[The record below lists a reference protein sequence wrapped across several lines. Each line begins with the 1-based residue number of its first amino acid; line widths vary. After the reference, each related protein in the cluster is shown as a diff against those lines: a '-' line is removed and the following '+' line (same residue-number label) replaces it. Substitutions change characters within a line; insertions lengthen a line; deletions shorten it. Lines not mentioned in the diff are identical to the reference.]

1 MTSIPALQSYYTLDV
16 LAESPGRRIVKIY
29 SHLAVM
35 LRRAEEN
42 LQSSKWELAAT
53 HLDKASTAVGELLG
67 ALNFEEGGEM
77 AERLGS
83 IYTFML
89 RELLAVGVQRDADT
103 LIRLK
108 KMTESLLEAWIQA
121 VDEQE
126 ALNR

>member
-1 MTSIPALQSYYTLDV
+1 MTSIPALRSYHTLDV

-29 SHLAVM
+29 GHLVVM

-42 LQSSKWELAAT
+42 LRSSDWELAAT
-53 HLDKASTAVGELLG
+53 HLDKASTAVEELLG
-67 ALNFEEGGEM
+67 ALNFEEGGEI
-77 AERLGS
+77 AERLGG

-89 RELLAVGVQRDADT
+89 RELLAVGVQRDPDS
-103 LIRLK
+103 LVRLE
-108 KMTESLLEAWIQA
+108 KMTETLLEAWIHA